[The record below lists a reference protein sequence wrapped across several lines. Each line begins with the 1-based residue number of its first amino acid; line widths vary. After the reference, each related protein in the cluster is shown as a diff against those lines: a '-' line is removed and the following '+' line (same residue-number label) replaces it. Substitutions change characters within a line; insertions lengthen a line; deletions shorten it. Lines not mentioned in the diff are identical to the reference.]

1 MDQSDE
7 RGVASQ
13 KMWWAAVWR
22 GLVVDDAAKHYHAM
36 RGAVWLLLYCIIHA
50 ERRSGVLHRKY
61 ETIGRD
67 MHLPSRTVRAWL
79 AVLRRA
85 GYVSAQRTGRGI
97 VIHISK
103 WKSFSARKATGRN
116 SSHE

>member
-1 MDQSDE
+1 MDKVDTGS
-7 RGVASQ
+7 AP
-13 KMWWAAVWR
+13 KTWWAAIWR

-50 ERRSGVLHRKY
+50 ERQSGMLQRKY
-61 ETIGRD
+61 ETIARD
-67 MHLPSRTVRAWL
+67 MHLPARTVRAWL

-85 GYVSAQRTGRGI
+85 GYVSIQRTGRGV

-103 WKSFSARKATGRN
+103 WKSFSTRKVSGRN
-116 SSHE
+116 VSAE